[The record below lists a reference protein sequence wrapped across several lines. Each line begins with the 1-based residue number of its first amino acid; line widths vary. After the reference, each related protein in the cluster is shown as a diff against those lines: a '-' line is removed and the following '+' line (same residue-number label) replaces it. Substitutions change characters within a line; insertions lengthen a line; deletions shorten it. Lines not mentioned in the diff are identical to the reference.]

1 VPVYN
6 QQALVHRAICNSNI
20 RKHSP
25 KEQER
30 GFAPRGMARELR
42 VFTRHHRSATG
53 PRGKGELD
61 HSRCVVNSITGFLSV
76 RIDVNKPAEALRRQ
90 GFEIW
95 AVRIEKLKIILF
107 SADAGN
113 GIFTLWFYVRN
124 PNVGGWPAVLRSDK
138 GRAHRHQLCA
148 RREVRERPGGMNR
161 TSERYIFFPFP

>member
-1 VPVYN
+1 
-6 QQALVHRAICNSNI
+6 
-20 RKHSP
+20 
-25 KEQER
+25 
-30 GFAPRGMARELR
+30 MARELR
-42 VFTRHHRSATG
+42 VFMRHHRSATG

-61 HSRCVVNSITGFLSV
+61 HSRCVVNPIAGFLSV

-90 GFEIW
+90 SFEIW

-124 PNVGGWPAVLRSDK
+124 PDVGGWPAVLRSDK
-138 GRAHRHQLCA
+138 GACPSTSALCKGGG
-148 RREVRERPGGMNR
+148 ERGMNR